1 MQEYEKIKNM
11 NRLSVTTIDL
21 LYLMNEYEKKKKNK
35 LKTEVIG
42 HLVDQLQMIEKVT
55 CGMYYFYVNLFNP

>member
-21 LYLMNEYEKKKKNK
+21 LYLMNEYEKKKKTSSK
-35 LKTEVIG
+35 LKLLVI
-42 HLVDQLQMIEKVT
+42 
-55 CGMYYFYVNLFNP
+55 